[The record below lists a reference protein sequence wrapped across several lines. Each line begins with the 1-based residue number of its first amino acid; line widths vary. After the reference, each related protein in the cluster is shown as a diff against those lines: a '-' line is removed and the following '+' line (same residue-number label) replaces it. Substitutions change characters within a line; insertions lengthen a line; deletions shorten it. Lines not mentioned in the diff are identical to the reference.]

1 MADDHDQSCEPDDLN
16 YRGADDHGRNF
27 EPDVLGD
34 LNYRGAA
41 DDLDQNFSPDDAH
54 GRHHEAHAAHGPDQ
68 NCEPDEPDDPNYRD
82 AAHGP
87 DQNFSPDDPDDLNY
101 HDVLGDRVDLDD
113 HDDHQHL
120 LDVEG
125 DFPLQKALPD
135 GQYARHGLGADDVQ
149 NQGFRRVAWHN
160 DAIAKTTNKD

>member
-41 DDLDQNFSPDDAH
+41 DDLDQNFSPD
-54 GRHHEAHAAHGPDQ
+54 
-68 NCEPDEPDDPNYRD
+68 EPI
-82 AAHGP
+82 
-87 DQNFSPDDPDDLNY
+87 DLNY

-113 HDDHQHL
+113 HDDRQHL

-125 DFPLQKALPD
+125 DCPLQRASPD

>member
-34 LNYRGAA
+34 PNYRDA
-41 DDLDQNFSPDDAH
+41 DDL
-54 GRHHEAHAAHGPDQ
+54 
-68 NCEPDEPDDPNYRD
+68 DDPNYRD

-87 DQNFSPDDPDDLNY
+87 DQNFSPDDPDDQNY
-101 HDVLGDRVDLDD
+101 RDALGDRVDLDD

-125 DFPLQKALPD
+125 DCPLQRASPD